1 FSKVCDEVRSSVSTK
16 LQPFLHTLPVTANI
30 DKVAGID
37 YSLVGP
43 PVATDSSVDLALKGE
58 FFSITH
64 RSPAPFSPPTMALPE
79 AHDRMLYFGVST
91 YFFNTAGLVYY
102 TAGALTYAIT
112 DDMIPKDI
120 QLRLNTTS
128 MLKLLYPN
136 MAMKLRV
143 SPSSAPALAIT
154 PEMLSLQPLVDVQ
167 AFAILPNSTLAPLFI
182 IGVVRHRPWVF
193 PLGLCW
199 MALTPLEG
207 AGSSL
212 GNPPK
217 PPCHVR
223 LRGFGDMERLPR
235 PWPGLSRAPSGQGG
249 PGPSHLRAGDLQVR
263 LLRWTPCGAA
273 LDGR

>member
-1 FSKVCDEVRSSVSTK
+1 
-16 LQPFLHTLPVTANI
+16 
-30 DKVAGID
+30 
-37 YSLVGP
+37 
-43 PVATDSSVDLALKGE
+43 
-58 FFSITH
+58 
-64 RSPAPFSPPTMALPE
+64 MALPE

-128 MLKLLYPN
+128 MAALIPQLKLLYPN

-182 IGVVRHRPWVF
+182 IGVSTTISAQVSVNATKIYGSLKLGRMMMSLKHSDVGPFSVQLMEALINFSAAGILMPQVNARLAEGF
-193 PLGLCW
+193 PL
-199 MALTPLEG
+199 PLPDDVQLSSVFLRLQQGFLLFG
-207 AGSSL
+207 AD
-212 GNPPK
+212 
-217 PPCHVR
+217 VR
-223 LRGFGDMERLPR
+223 YG
-235 PWPGLSRAPSGQGG
+235 
-249 PGPSHLRAGDLQVR
+249 
-263 LLRWTPCGAA
+263 
-273 LDGR
+273 